1 MVGKMSVDS
10 VLRALFYSEENTCAP
25 EYGSRPE
32 AAPRGSGAR
41 VLAGRGALV
50 SAVEDTPAVH
60 TVLAR
65 RRVRA
70 AS

>member
-1 MVGKMSVDS
+1 MSVDS

-50 SAVEDTPAVH
+50 SAVEEDTPAVH